1 LEDPKELTKLQEYWP
16 YTFAVIGW
24 VLYIWQLMVNK
35 RKGER
40 EEIVT
45 IFEKIKIT
53 INEQL
58 KKENN
63 PQTKQD
69 LEDELVSV
77 LASEKEYYVKTL
89 GEKGITGMAKGQ
101 QSREDKRGS

>member
-1 LEDPKELTKLQEYWP
+1 LEDPEELTKLQEYWP
-16 YTFAVIGW
+16 YAFALIGW

-40 EEIVT
+40 EETVT

-58 KKENN
+58 KKETNS
-63 PQTKQD
+63 QIKQD

-77 LASEKEYYVKTL
+77 LASEKEYYKKML
-89 GEKGITGMAKGQ
+89 EEKGITGMSIDQ
-101 QSREDKRGS
+101 QSREDRGG